1 VEAMWGS
8 GDLAPRGPKVSRQ
21 FRGPALCGVV
31 GVDLEHPR
39 PACQGLREGEPVAG
53 VVWWWEGGVSC
64 SGPVRWN
71 NIPGLMTL
79 GAGLSC

>member
-1 VEAMWGS
+1 MTLNE
-8 GDLAPRGPKVSRQ
+8 LI
-21 FRGPALCGVV
+21 VV
-31 GVDLEHPR
+31 G
-39 PACQGLREGEPVAG
+39 CPVAG
-53 VVWWWEGGVSC
+53 VVGWWEGGVSC